1 MLASASWNSW
11 KKLHFSALPS
21 DLNLCAAYFLF
32 HQHLGGLCLLGGM
45 AVSQGMVATSRAP
58 VPSAGTAGKVPIHW
72 DPAMA

>member
-1 MLASASWNSW
+1 MLASASHNSW

-32 HQHLGGLCLLGGM
+32 HQRLGRLCLVGGT
-45 AVSQGMVATSRAP
+45 AVSQAMVATSRAP
-58 VPSAGTAGKVPIHW
+58 VPGAGTAGKVSLHW